1 MTVGDRLKIRIPEAD
16 ADVMRELSETVSDR
30 LCIRLGVDNIPEIFE
45 SICVDATVKMYRR
58 MYYEGITSE
67 GAAGLSTS
75 FVDDILAEY
84 DREIDDWKCSQTNV
98 NGSGRKV
105 RFL

>member
-1 MTVGDRLKIRIPEAD
+1 MAVGDRLRTRIPEAD
-16 ADVMRELSETVSDR
+16 ADVMRELSGTVSDR

-58 MYYEGITSE
+58 MYYEGIASE

-84 DREIDDWKCSQTNV
+84 DREIEDWKSSQANA